1 MVNGKYRMPGSKSSH
16 LLFTVYALDLVV
28 ILRTNGTKNLVL
40 VFDLSIH
47 DSRLTVPLTTVD
59 TEGETTQRKPG
70 SFCGFKN
77 PSLLTPHSSRLTPLP
92 FPFTVHRSR
101 P

>member
-40 VFDLSIH
+40 VFDLSTP
-47 DSRLTVPLTTVD
+47 DSRNLKQILRFAQNDKQKQEREKLDVRRE
-59 TEGETTQRKPG
+59 TEGQNTGPD
-70 SFCGFKN
+70 
-77 PSLLTPHSSRLTPLP
+77 SR
-92 FPFTVHRSR
+92 R
-101 P
+101 